1 MPTMPLCTSLLH
13 VTSLH
18 RQHKLCKRLHDR
30 ADTPFLIHAGQSK
43 QVHPVCS
50 LHVLE
55 RLLNVMSFTP
65 FIDLLVSLLCPQ
77 PHTSMD
83 SSSSSTPADQATR
96 TASGSLASTSQPGS
110 SSSQQPRSAPARHS
124 SEAAARPGNT
134 VQSAA
139 IADAG
144 PARVRPPEASPWQA
158 LFALHEHSTAYR
170 ACLLRVLHG
179 LDAPLICA
187 AVRVLAVVVESKA
200 ASTDVLSSA
209 GLLPVKQQRHQEL
222 MNALVGGESS
232 DPDALFGT
240 PHSSSSTAG
249 KRQEG
254 RGLAASQTAMGTSEP
269 QTNGHQN
276 PDLQNLR
283 NSSSESLTPSS
294 KDAAHNAPQQQDR
307 SQQAQSQGTQ
317 QSGQGQQ
324 DAQASRQVVD
334 ALFAVLQQP
343 LLPSTCLWQ
352 VGWLLSQLLAHAQSG
367 ASQLA
372 PQHQKQLD
380 QATQGSQAGLVGNLQ
395 GMWCD
400 AVPALVHLEWQTGR
414 QAIWQP
420 PPASTAA
427 AVQAWLQAILVQEL
441 GSSSRGGQGSQSA
454 QAARRVLQA
463 VHTFVALT
471 QIQQVVHSGE
481 ISEQAPMAPVT
492 DNMLRANEVREGAL
506 VALDQQ
512 VTCNVAF
519 SRGEERRVFF
529 AIHGLPQANKAL
541 QGAAAQA
548 ALARAAAST
557 MASVVLA
564 DPGQQPNS
572 GLVLSLAPLLGA
584 AARVDTSHP
593 KWLHV
598 HVRPPVRGLLKLL
611 KSSGSGS
618 ALLNVSRQLID
629 GHWVLSFPSPQQ
641 AQYAQEMVEE
651 HSARLRTLYGEALL
665 PMLTS
670 PQTL

>member
-1 MPTMPLCTSLLH
+1 MSLL
-13 VTSLH
+13 
-18 RQHKLCKRLHDR
+18 
-30 ADTPFLIHAGQSK
+30 P
-43 QVHPVCS
+43 
-50 LHVLE
+50 
-55 RLLNVMSFTP
+55 
-65 FIDLLVSLLCPQ
+65 
-77 PHTSMD
+77 
-83 SSSSSTPADQATR
+83 
-96 TASGSLASTSQPGS
+96 
-110 SSSQQPRSAPARHS
+110 
-124 SEAAARPGNT
+124 
-134 VQSAA
+134 
-139 IADAG
+139 
-144 PARVRPPEASPWQA
+144 
-158 LFALHEHSTAYR
+158 
-170 ACLLRVLHG
+170 
-179 LDAPLICA
+179 
-187 AVRVLAVVVESKA
+187 
-200 ASTDVLSSA
+200 
-209 GLLPVKQQRHQEL
+209 
-222 MNALVGGESS
+222 
-232 DPDALFGT
+232 
-240 PHSSSSTAG
+240 G